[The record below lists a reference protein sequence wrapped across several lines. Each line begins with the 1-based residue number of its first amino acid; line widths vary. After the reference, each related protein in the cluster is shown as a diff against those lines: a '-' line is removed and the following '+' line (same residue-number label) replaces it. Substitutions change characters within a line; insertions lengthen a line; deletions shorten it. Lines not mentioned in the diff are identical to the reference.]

1 MATVQSPPQESS
13 CPIFFPRRSQA
24 AAAKNST
31 LRAFLDA
38 DASIHVPG
46 ERPFQPRIY
55 KRREFE
61 SRDIYGYQSIKE
73 GRVVEVDGLAPIAV
87 ALVLE
92 TDPRVQAYTER
103 PRILKAGDTQVELD
117 FWVQY
122 ATGFVEFLLIVA
134 DGACMQ
140 EPGGTLRPREAE
152 RLEAAAREQNVRLRF
167 VTEQDVR
174 QQGGAVNQHMRL
186 LAFTQ
191 LAQSLSNRL
200 ALRSRILE
208 HLNKVERSRIDQLE
222 AALAHFHPCDVQ
234 AVTCELICLGLVEFD
249 RAVRLGRSTLV
260 SRRSPE

>member
-1 MATVQSPPQESS
+1 MSYFSMSLAS
-13 CPIFFPRRSQA
+13 RSG
-24 AAAKNST
+24 KSGT

-38 DASIHVPG
+38 DASLHVPG
-46 ERPFQPRIY
+46 ERPFEPRIY

-61 SRDIYGYQSIKE
+61 NCDIYGYQSIKE
-73 GRVVEVDGLAPIAV
+73 GRAVEVDGLASIAV
-87 ALVLE
+87 ALALE

-103 PRILKAGDTQVELD
+103 PRMLNAGDTQVELD
-117 FWVQY
+117 FWVQH

-134 DGACMQ
+134 DGACVLG
-140 EPGGTLRPREAE
+140 PGGTLRPREAE
-152 RLEAAAREQNVRLRF
+152 RLEAAASEQNVRLRF

-186 LAFTQ
+186 LAFAQ
-191 LAQSLSNRL
+191 LAQNLSNRL
-200 ALRSRILE
+200 ALRSRIVE

-234 AVTCELICLGLVEFD
+234 AVTCELICLGLVDFD
-249 RAVRLGRSTLV
+249 RTVRLGRSTLV

>member
-1 MATVQSPPQESS
+1 MSNFSSASLAT
-13 CPIFFPRRSQA
+13 RSGKTGA
-24 AAAKNST
+24 
-31 LRAFLDA
+31 LRAFLDT
-38 DASIHVPG
+38 DASLHVPG
-46 ERPFQPRIY
+46 ERPFEPRTY

-73 GRVVEVDGLAPIAV
+73 GRVVEVDGLASIAV
-87 ALVLE
+87 ALALE
-92 TDPRVQAYTER
+92 TDPCVQAYTER

-122 ATGFVEFLLIVA
+122 ATGFVEFLLVVT
-134 DGACMQ
+134 DGACVQ
-140 EPGGTLRPREAE
+140 RPGGTLRPREAE

-174 QQGGAVNQHMRL
+174 LQGGAVNQHLRL
-186 LAFTQ
+186 LAFAQ

-249 RAVRLGRSTLV
+249 RASRLGRGTLV